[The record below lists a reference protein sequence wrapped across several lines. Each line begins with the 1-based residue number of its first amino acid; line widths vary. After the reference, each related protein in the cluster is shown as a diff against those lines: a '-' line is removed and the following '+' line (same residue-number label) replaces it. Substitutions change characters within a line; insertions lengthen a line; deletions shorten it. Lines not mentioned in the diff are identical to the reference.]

1 MIEFRQVHKSF
12 GQTKAAD
19 GIDITFPPGEIS
31 VLIGPSGC
39 GKTTLMKMVNRL
51 VDPDE
56 GSVLIH
62 GHPVDEKDPVAL
74 RRSIGY
80 AIQEVGLFPHY
91 SIFENIATVPRLL
104 KWSSD
109 RIESRVMELLD
120 LVTLDASYSERYP
133 AQLSGGER
141 QRVGLARALAADPEI
156 LLMDEPFGA
165 IDPINRA
172 TIHNTF
178 LSIQDELKKTILFV
192 THDMQEAVKLGDR
205 VAILN
210 QGRVVQF
217 DTPEQILANPESA
230 FVAELLGKDRR
241 IQIMSLKRN
250 ADYASM
256 ENVAIVHS
264 RKGGAYEKESSDG
277 LQSRAL
283 ATINELDESIAYV
296 LGSSG
301 ELLQRYVLEDGR
313 LRREERPHHLDRK
326 MDLRQ
331 TLSIMLETG
340 ERMLPVTG
348 KDRVF
353 LGVIRLENLVREV
366 ANI

>member
-1 MIEFRQVHKSF
+1 MIEFNNVHKRF
-12 GQTKAAD
+12 DETVAAD
-19 GIDITFPPGEIS
+19 GIDIVFPDGEIS

-39 GKTTLMKMVNRL
+39 GKTTLMKMINRL
-51 VDPDE
+51 EDPDSGTVSIN
-56 GSVLIH
+56 GS
-62 GHPVDEKDPVAL
+62 PVSERDPVEL

-91 SIFENIATVPRLL
+91 TIYDNVALVPGLL
-104 KWSSD
+104 KWPAA
-109 RIESRVMELLD
+109 RTRERVMELLD
-120 LVTLDASYSERYP
+120 LVTLDESYADRYP

-141 QRVGLARALAADPEI
+141 QRVGLARALAADPDI

-165 IDPINRA
+165 IDPINRG

-178 LSIQDELKKTILFV
+178 LGIQEELKKTIVFV

-217 DTPEQILANPESA
+217 DTPEQILSNPESD

-241 IQIMSLKRN
+241 IQILSLKKN
-250 ADYASM
+250 IEYASM
-256 ENVAIVHS
+256 ENVVTMPAGSTAEDVRLQLEKKGENIAFLISDSGQLVS
-264 RKGGAYEKESSDG
+264 RYFLDG
-277 LQSRAL
+277 TRAR
-283 ATINELDESIAYV
+283 LDQKP
-296 LGSSG
+296 L
-301 ELLQRYVLEDGR
+301 
-313 LRREERPHHLDRK
+313 HLDRK
-326 MDLRQ
+326 MDLRE

-348 KDRVF
+348 KQRSF
-353 LGVIRLENLVREV
+353 LGVIRLEHLVEEV
-366 ANI
+366 ASL

>member
-1 MIEFRQVHKSF
+1 MIEFNNVHKRF
-12 GQTKAAD
+12 DETVAAD
-19 GIDITFPPGEIS
+19 GIDIVFPDGEIS

-39 GKTTLMKMVNRL
+39 GKTTLMKMINRL
-51 VDPDE
+51 EDPDSGTVSINE
-56 GSVLIH
+56 S
-62 GHPVDEKDPVAL
+62 PVSERDPVEL

-91 SIFENIATVPRLL
+91 TIYDNVALVPGLL
-104 KWSSD
+104 KWPAA
-109 RIESRVMELLD
+109 RTRERVMELLD
-120 LVTLDASYSERYP
+120 LVTLDESYADRYP

-141 QRVGLARALAADPEI
+141 QRVGLARALAADPDI

-165 IDPINRA
+165 IDPINRG

-178 LSIQDELKKTILFV
+178 LGIQEELKKTIVFV

-217 DTPEQILANPESA
+217 DTPEQILSNPESD

-241 IQIMSLKRN
+241 IQILSLKKN
-250 ADYASM
+250 IEYASM
-256 ENVAIVHS
+256 ENVVTMPAGSTAEDVRLQLEKKGENIAFLISDSGQLVS
-264 RKGGAYEKESSDG
+264 RYFLDG
-277 LQSRAL
+277 TRAR
-283 ATINELDESIAYV
+283 LDQKP
-296 LGSSG
+296 L
-301 ELLQRYVLEDGR
+301 
-313 LRREERPHHLDRK
+313 HLDRK
-326 MDLRQ
+326 MDLRE

-348 KDRVF
+348 KQRSF
-353 LGVIRLENLVREV
+353 LGVIRLEHLVEEV
-366 ANI
+366 ASL